1 MTSSARKRN
10 RQTKKAP
17 ETSLFFFIFHFLPY
31 TELYAL
37 PFLKIDSSLVV
48 RFPRTRWQAN
58 CVFRSVATRKHNET
72 LRLWPGSA
80 EQSEAIG
87 ARVRTQVR
95 AFKSYNLCPDSSL
108 RSRMTGKYL
117 MLLRKKPFFRF
128 CSHLPLPSASLTP
141 SPTSGEGLRFVF
153 FSF

>member
-1 MTSSARKRN
+1 MTGFL
-10 RQTKKAP
+10 KKKQANKKGP
-17 ETSLFFFIFHFLPY
+17 WNEPFLFYFSFLLY

-37 PFLKIDSSLVV
+37 SFFKIDSSLVV